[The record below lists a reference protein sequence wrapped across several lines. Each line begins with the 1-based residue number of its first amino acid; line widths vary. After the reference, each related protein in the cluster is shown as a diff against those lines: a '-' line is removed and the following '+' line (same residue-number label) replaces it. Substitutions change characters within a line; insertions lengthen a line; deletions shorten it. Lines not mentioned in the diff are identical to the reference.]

1 MNVEVYDYEG
11 LGTVIDPESDTKE
24 ITVILIGKQ
33 TVKCNPRPGIIYVTG
48 GKVTPDCA
56 EIAALKKYCA
66 DNKVV
71 LICPAATEGEELG
84 KTYKYVYN
92 KYKDLNIDI
101 AKVTVKGDEDYMDAA
116 QELVDYALDEFD
128 EELEDATKFAM

>member
-1 MNVEVYDYEG
+1 M
-11 LGTVIDPESDTKE
+11 LFRS
-24 ITVILIGKQ
+24 
-33 TVKCNPRPGIIYVTG
+33 
-48 GKVTPDCA
+48 
-56 EIAALKKYCA
+56 
-66 DNKVV
+66 
-71 LICPAATEGEELG
+71 
-84 KTYKYVYN
+84 N